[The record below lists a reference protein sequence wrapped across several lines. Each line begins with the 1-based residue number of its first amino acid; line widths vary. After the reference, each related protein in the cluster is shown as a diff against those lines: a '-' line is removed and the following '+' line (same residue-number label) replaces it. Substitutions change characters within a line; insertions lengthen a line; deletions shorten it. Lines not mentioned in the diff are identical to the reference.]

1 MTWYLATLGYLDSLQ
16 HNLPTMRV
24 VEGPHGLVEL
34 EPALVQSVR
43 CYRGQ
48 TPLEDVSSLSGVA
61 HCIPDTEDLLPGN
74 KARALIILSL
84 PGKNRTRVSHDY
96 PPKDA

>member
-1 MTWYLATLGYLDSLQ
+1 MMMVSI
-16 HNLPTMRV
+16 M
-24 VEGPHGLVEL
+24 VEL

-61 HCIPDTEDLLPGN
+61 HRIPDTEMDF
-74 KARALIILSL
+74 
-84 PGKNRTRVSHDY
+84 HY
-96 PPKDA
+96 MYCM